1 MYQKYSGHLG
11 GLASTLKQH
20 IFLYLIFLQVSMVK
34 TLPDCMRCND
44 TRVNIS
50 VRPRKRYAHARLC
63 ECVSSPCKTCKGTG
77 YIMEQDSFQRDV
89 ALVCPDCEQFK
100 QRVDLYN
107 NARIPRRYWNSRLDT
122 EDQDDEN
129 EIVFDVLLSIFRLLP
144 QRLSNQNILQTEDED
159 LKGMVIMGSPGTGK
173 THLMTGFA
181 YQCTISQGISCIF
194 QSFAELLSELRQ
206 GYSEG
211 KSDIEIIE
219 PHLQTDILIID
230 DLGKGRNSDWELG
243 ILDMLI
249 SERYNRNQ
257 MIMVTTNFTESEE
270 DTLKEQVRSREK
282 SETEH
287 FITDTIRKR
296 VGERIHSRLKE
307 MCYFENLAG
316 KDRRISEEEIDEE

>member
-1 MYQKYSGHLG
+1 
-11 GLASTLKQH
+11 
-20 IFLYLIFLQVSMVK
+20 
-34 TLPDCMRCND
+34 
-44 TRVNIS
+44 
-50 VRPRKRYAHARLC
+50 
-63 ECVSSPCKTCKGTG
+63 
-77 YIMEQDSFQRDV
+77 MEQDSFQRDV
-89 ALVCPDCEQFK
+89 ALVCPDCEQVK
-100 QRVDLYN
+100 QRIELYN
-107 NARIPRRYWNSRLDT
+107 NARIPRRYSNSRLNT

-129 EIVFDVLLSIFRLLP
+129 EIVFDLLLSIFRLLP
-144 QRLSNQNILQTEDED
+144 QRLSNQKILQTEDED
-159 LKGMVIMGSPGTGK
+159 LKGMVIMGTPGTGK

-307 MCYFENLAG
+307 MCYFENLIG
-316 KDRRISEEEIDEE
+316 KDRRISEDEIDEE

>member
-89 ALVCPDCEQFK
+89 ALVCPDCEQVK

-107 NARIPRRYWNSRLDT
+107 NARIPRRYWNSRLDA
-122 EDQDDEN
+122 EDQDVEN
-129 EIVFDVLLSIFRLLP
+129 EIVFDLLLSIFRLLP

-307 MCYFENLAG
+307 MCYFENLIG
-316 KDRRISEEEIDEE
+316 KDRRISEDEIDEE

>member
-107 NARIPRRYWNSRLDT
+107 NARIPRRYWNSRLDA
-122 EDQDDEN
+122 EDQDKEN
-129 EIVFDVLLSIFRLLP
+129 EIVFDLLLSILRLLP
-144 QRLSNQNILQTEDED
+144 QRLSNHNILQTEDED

-307 MCYFENLAG
+307 MCYFENLIG
-316 KDRRISEEEIDEE
+316 KDRRISEDEIDEE

>member
-1 MYQKYSGHLG
+1 
-11 GLASTLKQH
+11 
-20 IFLYLIFLQVSMVK
+20 
-34 TLPDCMRCND
+34 MRCND

-89 ALVCPDCEQFK
+89 ALVCPDCEQVK
-100 QRVDLYN
+100 QRIELYN
-107 NARIPRRYWNSRLDT
+107 NARNPRRYWNSRLNT

-129 EIVFDVLLSIFRLLP
+129 EIVFDLLLSIFRLLP

-181 YQCTISQGISCIF
+181 YRCTISQGISCIF

-206 GYSEG
+206 GYTEG

-270 DTLKEQVRSREK
+270 DTLKE
-282 SETEH
+282 
-287 FITDTIRKR
+287 
-296 VGERIHSRLKE
+296 
-307 MCYFENLAG
+307 
-316 KDRRISEEEIDEE
+316 

>member
-129 EIVFDVLLSIFRLLP
+129 EIVFDLLLSIFRLLP

-230 DLGKGRNSDWELG
+230 DLGKGRNSEWELG

-307 MCYFENLAG
+307 MCYFENLIG
-316 KDRRISEEEIDEE
+316 KDRRISEDEIDEE

>member
-1 MYQKYSGHLG
+1 
-11 GLASTLKQH
+11 
-20 IFLYLIFLQVSMVK
+20 
-34 TLPDCMRCND
+34 
-44 TRVNIS
+44 
-50 VRPRKRYAHARLC
+50 
-63 ECVSSPCKTCKGTG
+63 
-77 YIMEQDSFQRDV
+77 MEQDSFQRDV
-89 ALVCPDCEQFK
+89 ALVCPDCEQVK

-107 NARIPRRYWNSRLDT
+107 NARIPRRYWNSRLDA
-122 EDQDDEN
+122 EDQDNEN
-129 EIVFDVLLSIFRLLP
+129 EIVFDLLLSIFRLLP

>member
-1 MYQKYSGHLG
+1 
-11 GLASTLKQH
+11 
-20 IFLYLIFLQVSMVK
+20 MVK
-34 TLPDCMRCND
+34 TLPDCMRCKD
-44 TRVNIS
+44 SRVNIS

-63 ECVSSPCKTCKGTG
+63 ECMSSPCKTCKGTG
-77 YIMEQDSFQRDV
+77 YIMEHDSFQRDV
-89 ALVCPDCEQFK
+89 ALVCPECEQVK

-107 NARIPRRYWNSRLDT
+107 NARIPRRYWNSRLDGD
-122 EDQDDEN
+122 DQDGEN
-129 EIVFDVLLSIFRLLP
+129 GIVFDLLLSIFRLLP

-181 YQCTISQGISCIF
+181 YQCTINQGISCIF

-211 KSDIEIIE
+211 KSDIEIID
-219 PHLQTDILIID
+219 PHLHTDILIID

-270 DTLKEQVRSREK
+270 NTLKEQVRNREK
-282 SETEH
+282 SETEY
-287 FITDTIRKR
+287 FISDTIRKR
-296 VGERIHSRLKE
+296 VGERIYSRLKE
-307 MCYFENLAG
+307 MCYFENLIG
-316 KDRRISEEEIDEE
+316 KDRRIIEDEIEEE

>member
-1 MYQKYSGHLG
+1 
-11 GLASTLKQH
+11 
-20 IFLYLIFLQVSMVK
+20 
-34 TLPDCMRCND
+34 MRCND
-44 TRVNIS
+44 TRVNIN
-50 VRPRKRYAHARLC
+50 VRPRKRYTHARLC

-89 ALVCPDCEQFK
+89 ALVCPDCEQVK
-100 QRVDLYN
+100 QRTELYN
-107 NARIPRRYWNSRLDT
+107 KARIPRRYWNSQLKK

-129 EIVFDVLLSIFRLLP
+129 EIVFDLLLSILRLLP
-144 QRLSNQNILQTEDED
+144 QRLSNQNILRTEDED
-159 LKGMVIMGSPGTGK
+159 LKGMVIMGPPGTGK

-206 GYSEG
+206 GYSDG

>member
-100 QRVDLYN
+100 QGVDLYN

-129 EIVFDVLLSIFRLLP
+129 EIVFDLLLSIFRLLP

-307 MCYFENLAG
+307 MCYFENLIG
-316 KDRRISEEEIDEE
+316 KDRRISEDEIDEE

>member
-1 MYQKYSGHLG
+1 
-11 GLASTLKQH
+11 
-20 IFLYLIFLQVSMVK
+20 
-34 TLPDCMRCND
+34 MRCKD
-44 TRVNIS
+44 TKVNIS
-50 VRPRKRYAHARLC
+50 VRPRKRYTHARLC
-63 ECVSSPCKTCKGTG
+63 ECVSIPCKTCKGTG

-89 ALVCPDCEQFK
+89 ALVCPDCEQVK
-100 QRVDLYN
+100 HRVDLYN
-107 NARIPRRYWNSRLDT
+107 NTRIPRRYWNSQLSN

-129 EIVFDVLLSIFRLLP
+129 EIVFDLLLSILRLLP
-144 QRLSNQNILQTEDED
+144 QRLSNQNVLRNEDED
-159 LKGMVIMGSPGTGK
+159 LKGMVIMGPPGTGK

-181 YQCTISQGISCIF
+181 YQCTINQGISCIF
-194 QSFAELLSELRQ
+194 QSFAELLSELRK
-206 GYSEG
+206 GYSDG

-270 DTLKEQVRSREK
+270 DTLKEQVRNREK
-282 SETEH
+282 AETEH

-307 MCYFENLAG
+307 MCYFENLMG
-316 KDRRISEEEIDEE
+316 KDRRISKDEIDEEESL